1 MTTSLTSAATASRSA
16 EKLDVVVLYN
26 DVAAGKDAMQTLD
39 GLAHHSGGRFRPHR
53 ILLVDDESMIL
64 QFSAMMLV
72 RAGYRVDTAE
82 NGTSGWKALQ
92 TNRYDALITDNTM
105 PGVTGLDLIKK
116 LRSEDMTLS
125 VILAS
130 GTVPAEELNRCPWLQ
145 VDALLPKPYTIGE
158 LLRTV
163 NQVLRPTEIAL

>member
-1 MTTSLTSAATASRSA
+1 MKLGHISKA
-16 EKLDVVVLYN
+16 EESSG
-26 DVAAGKDAMQTLD
+26 VAAQGQSQPT
-39 GLAHHSGGRFRPHR
+39 HR
-53 ILLVDDESMIL
+53 ILLVDDDRDVRTLNAEVLI
-64 QFSAMMLV
+64 
-72 RAGYRVDTAE
+72 RAGYHVDTAE
-82 NGTSGWKALQ
+82 NGISGWNALQ

-145 VDALLPKPYTIGE
+145 VDALLPKPYTIVD

-163 NQVLRPTEIAL
+163 NRVLRPTHGTR

>member
-1 MTTSLTSAATASRSA
+1 MKPDHASQAGTLSGMTTPGQSRP
-16 EKLDVVVLYN
+16 
-26 DVAAGKDAMQTLD
+26 T
-39 GLAHHSGGRFRPHR
+39 HR
-53 ILLVDDESMIL
+53 ILLVDDDRDVCSLNAEV
-64 QFSAMMLV
+64 LV
-72 RAGYRVDTAE
+72 RAGYDVDTAE
-82 NGTSGWKALQ
+82 NGTFGWKALQ
-92 TNRYDALITDNTM
+92 TKRYDALITDNTM

-145 VDALLPKPYTIGE
+145 VDALLPKPYTIAE

-163 NQVLRPTEIAL
+163 NQVLRPAEIAL

>member
-1 MTTSLTSAATASRSA
+1 MKPDYSSM
-16 EKLDVVVLYN
+16 
-26 DVAAGKDAMQTLD
+26 AGESFGVPAQDQ
-39 GLAHHSGGRFRPHR
+39 SQPSHR
-53 ILLVDDESMIL
+53 ILLVDDDCDVCSLNAEV
-64 QFSAMMLV
+64 LV

-163 NQVLRPTEIAL
+163 NQVLRPTQIAL